1 MTIQIELI
9 SASELA
15 DESFNIV
22 INDLKPR
29 ETYRVE
35 MFLSDYYCINAP
47 MRLAHD
53 VLWKSTATFVSDKN
67 GIIDTSQTPSC
78 SGSYEG
84 ISTMGLFFNAK
95 PLTNKR
101 KKLPNSLSK
110 IPLLDHFFVEIK
122 IMQGNTV
129 IAERTFTRHYMS
141 SQISYQDIYGKHFQ
155 GRLFY
160 DKKAIKTP
168 ALIIVSGSE
177 GRIEKAQNI
186 AQLLSFRG
194 YICLA
199 VAYFGLEGLPK
210 HLKCIP
216 LECLVEAKSYLRQ
229 HPQVDS
235 ERIGIYGRS
244 KGAELVLAEE
254 SIFNDVQCLVLNS
267 PSDVVYEGIKGKWNS
282 HTSSWTHLQ
291 KELPYQKFR
300 LRDYLFSKFFSITF
314 PKEGYAKIDVSSI
327 HSPILLLGSA
337 VDEIWDASSAID
349 DIVSHY
355 KGHQITFK
363 KYHETGHMLTVA
375 YQPNHRY
382 RRDGRLLMKESK
394 DSWLATIHFFDR
406 HLKKQ

>member
-1 MTIQIELI
+1 MNMQIELI
-9 SASELA
+9 PASELA

-53 VLWKSTATFVSDKN
+53 VLWKSTATFVSDTN
-67 GIIDTSQTPSC
+67 GIINISQTPSC

-110 IPLLDHFFVEIK
+110 IPLLDHFFVGIK

-141 SQISYQDIYGKHFQ
+141 LQISHQDIYGKHFQ
-155 GRLFY
+155 VRLFY

-186 AQLLSFRG
+186 AQLLSSRG

-199 VAYFGLEGLPK
+199 IAYFGLEGLPK
-210 HLKCIP
+210 HLKRIP

-229 HPQVDS
+229 YPQVDS

-254 SIFNDVQCLVLNS
+254 SIFNDVQNAW
-267 PSDVVYEGIKGKWNS
+267 Y
-282 HTSSWTHLQ
+282 
-291 KELPYQKFR
+291 
-300 LRDYLFSKFFSITF
+300 
-314 PKEGYAKIDVSSI
+314 
-327 HSPILLLGSA
+327 
-337 VDEIWDASSAID
+337 
-349 DIVSHY
+349 
-355 KGHQITFK
+355 
-363 KYHETGHMLTVA
+363 
-375 YQPNHRY
+375 
-382 RRDGRLLMKESK
+382 
-394 DSWLATIHFFDR
+394 
-406 HLKKQ
+406 

>member
-1 MTIQIELI
+1 MNMQIELI
-9 SASELA
+9 PASELA

-22 INDLKPR
+22 INDLKPI

-53 VLWKSTATFVSDKN
+53 VLWKSTATFVSDTN
-67 GIIDTSQTPSC
+67 GIINISQTPSC

-110 IPLLDHFFVEIK
+110 IPLLDHFFVGIK

-141 SQISYQDIYGKHFQ
+141 SQISHQDIYGKHFQ

-186 AQLLSFRG
+186 AQLLSSRG

-199 VAYFGLEGLPK
+199 IAYFGLERLPK
-210 HLKCIP
+210 HLKRIP
-216 LECLVEAKSYLRQ
+216 LECLVEAKSYLCQ
-229 HPQVDS
+229 YPQVDS

-267 PSDVVYEGIKGKWNS
+267 PSDVVYEGIIGKWSS
-282 HTSSWTHLQ
+282 HTSFWTHLQ

-300 LRDYLFSKFFSITF
+300 FRDYLFSKLFRKDF
-314 PKEGYAKIDVSSI
+314 PKDCSARIDI
-327 HSPILLLGSA
+327 GQMHSPILLLEST

-355 KGHQITFK
+355 KGHYITFK

-382 RRDGRLLMKESK
+382 RKDWRLLMKESE
-394 DSWLATIHFFDR
+394 DFWLATIHFFDR